1 MSEAGDERLLFSPFA
16 LGRITLSNR
25 IVMAPMTRSR
35 ATLEDN
41 RPGPLAL
48 TYYVQRASAGLIVA
62 EGTQTSRNAKG
73 FPRIPG
79 LFAKAQ
85 VDEWRAITDA
95 VHTSGGAIFAQLW
108 HCGRISHHRSQPDG
122 ALPAAPSA
130 IRAEGMVMLDD
141 GTRLPT
147 DTPRAFATA
156 ELPALIDEYVTAAR
170 NAIAAGFDGVELH
183 SANGYLLHQF
193 LSEASNQ
200 RTDFYGGSPENRARF
215 VIETADAVASA
226 IGADRTG
233 IRLSPV
239 SRYNDIGEDDPTP
252 TYAHLLGALDRI
264 GLAYVHMVEGHAGVS
279 RDPVGFDFVAA
290 RKQFGGAWIVN
301 NMYDAALAEEA
312 LREGR
317 ADLVSFGRPFIANP
331 DLVARLR
338 HDAPLAEVDFTNAY
352 AGGEAGYIDYPNLAE
367 LHA

>member
-1 MSEAGDERLLFSPFA
+1 MTVATDQRLLFSPFA
-16 LGRITLSNR
+16 LGRIGLANR

-35 ATLEDN
+35 ATLADN

-48 TYYVQRASAGLIVA
+48 KYYVQRASAGLIIA
-62 EGTQTSRNAKG
+62 EGTQTSAHAKG

-79 LFAKAQ
+79 LFARAQ
-85 VDEWRAITDA
+85 VDEWREVTDA
-95 VHTSGGAIFAQLW
+95 VHEVGGHIFAQLW
-108 HCGRISHHRSQPDG
+108 HCGRISHHLSQPDR
-122 ALPAAPSA
+122 ALPGAPSA
-130 IRAEGMVMLDD
+130 IRADNMVMLDD
-141 GTRLPT
+141 GTRVPT
-147 DTPRAFATA
+147 DTPRAFATP
-156 ELPALIDEYVTAAR
+156 ELPGLIDEYVIAAR

-193 LSEASNQ
+193 LSVASNQ
-200 RTDFYGGSPENRARF
+200 RDDAYGGSPEKRARF
-215 VIETADAVASA
+215 VIETAQAVAA
-226 IGADRTG
+226 AVGADRTG

-252 TYAHLLGALDRI
+252 TYDHLLGALDRI

-279 RDPVGFDFVAA
+279 RDPAGFDFLAA
-290 RKQFGGAWIVN
+290 RRRFGGAWIVN
-301 NMYDAALAEEA
+301 NMYDASLAEEA

-338 HDAPLAEVDFTNAY
+338 HSAPLAEVDFTTAY
-352 AGGEAGYIDYPNLAE
+352 AGGEAGYTDYPNLAE